1 MLTIWGRTSA
11 PPKTATY
18 FDIAPLREDVSRA
31 TLLEA
36 WEGTQ
41 PPPSHDTDWPGWL
54 EAATERVLKSN
65 GKLVKER
72 RWEKGVRIRDLQHK
86 TWLAEIQLQRD
97 PEDEPVGNILS
108 VAQGH
113 LADSLQEQVVRNH

>member
-1 MLTIWGRTSA
+1 LQELDSRGGRIEAAPSIRKISDHSPLVLTIWGRTSA

-18 FDIAPLREDVSRA
+18 FDIALLREDVSRA

-65 GKLVKER
+65 DKLAKER
-72 RWEKGVRIRDLQHK
+72 KWEKGVRIRDLQHK
-86 TWLAEIQLQRD
+86 TRLVEIQL
-97 PEDEPVGNILS
+97 
-108 VAQGH
+108 
-113 LADSLQEQVVRNH
+113 